1 MNEFYK
7 AFTYVNENFYKPN
20 NLKVNNIQE
29 ENQNEKYGAG
39 IFRINSKTVR
49 FRVAR
54 ITPKKKGQFI
64 ACWEKGGDNKNQA
77 YSYENATELLVINT
91 FGNHNNFG
99 QFIFPKEILLKYN
112 ILKTDTSKGK
122 MAIRVYPSWDILT
135 SKQAIATQRWQLPY
149 FINLNHSSSVQ
160 QLAKYFE

>member
-7 AFTYVNENFYKPN
+7 ALTYVNENFYKPS
-20 NLKVNNIQE
+20 NLKIENIQE
-29 ENQNEKYGAG
+29 EIQNEKYGAG

-64 ACWEKGGDNKNQA
+64 ACWEKDSDNNNQA
-77 YSYENATELLVINT
+77 YSYENTTDLLVVNT
-91 FGNHNNFG
+91 FGSNHDVG
-99 QFIFPKEILLKYN
+99 QFIFPKEILLKHN

-122 MAIRVYPSWDILT
+122 MALRVYPSWDTLS
-135 SKQAIATQRWQLPY
+135 SKQAIATQSWQSPY
-149 FINLNHSSSVQ
+149 FINLNHPSSLQ
-160 QLAKYFE
+160 EFDKYFQ